1 MTEKVRQ
8 GWRFEDNEP
17 KLGEF
22 KFGVGKLIAHC
33 ERSPLVVPI
42 YHKGMDLVIP
52 EKVLKEKKTKRPST
66 PISPIPRTGKEIK
79 LFVGESLDFTEK
91 VSYFVDDDI

>member
-1 MTEKVRQ
+1 
-8 GWRFEDNEP
+8 
-17 KLGEF
+17 
-22 KFGVGKLIAHC
+22 
-33 ERSPLVVPI
+33 
-42 YHKGMDLVIP
+42 MDLVIP

-91 VSYFVDDDI
+91 VS